1 VSWRT
6 GRTAFAPHTASTVV
20 AVFTMF
26 MMPATFTTPVGAAVT
41 ARAMLAMLST
51 AVMRRRPGWAHPLGI
66 HPVHDAVELFNNSIE
81 AAGGIVACCSPL
93 IGRPFLGSPREMN
106 PASHGPKHHH
116 TPGHGQPFQWTIH
129 RMFSLS
135 MTVLPSF
142 TGRFRGGIE
151 VNSMLLST

>member
-1 VSWRT
+1 MI
-6 GRTAFAPHTASTVV
+6 

-26 MMPATFTTPVGAAVT
+26 MMLTTSTTPVGAAVT
-41 ARAMLAMLST
+41 ARAMLSMLST
-51 AVMRRRPGWAHPLGI
+51 AVMRRPRRAHPLGI
-66 HPVHDAVELFNNSIE
+66 HPVHDAVKLLNDPIE
-81 AAGGIVACCSPL
+81 AAGRIVACCRSL
-93 IGRPFLGSPREMN
+93 IGRPVLGSPREMN

-135 MTVLPSF
+135 IAVLHSF

-151 VNSMLLST
+151 VNSMLLRT